1 MAGLEKVVVS
11 TDIEEIL
18 GLSEFA
24 ERRPKELCADN
35 SPIEDTVAYVL
46 SKHPGYEGV
55 VLLNPTHPFRQV
67 EDIKLCVE
75 ALDTFPSCTAV
86 RKDYGYTLDEGA
98 RMTSLNQQDRVP
110 RLTVTGSIYA
120 VRVPAFIERR
130 KLIIMG
136 NINRGTYHL
145 ENGPFCDIDSQAD
158 YECAKALWAWSRPL
172 V

>member
-1 MAGLEKVVVS
+1 MEKVVVS

-24 ERRPKELCADN
+24 ERRPKELCQDGT
-35 SPIEDTVAYVL
+35 PIEDVVSYVL
-46 SKHPGYEGV
+46 EQHKGENYEGL